1 MARSPL
7 NDSINTPLAVRS
19 LFRHGRVWF
28 GLYGVGM
35 SESVAEA
42 RSSSKSTSIT
52 LLVLAEIAGMS
63 LWFASAAILPDMVR
77 ESGIDAVRQAM
88 LSSGVQLGFVAGALA
103 VAASGLA
110 DRFDPRR
117 VFALCGVLAALCNA
131 ALLIAPIG
139 GTIAILLRF
148 LTGLLLAGV
157 YPVGMK
163 IAVGWGTKD
172 RGLLVGLLVGA
183 LTVGSALPHL
193 AAYLGGADWRSVI
206 VATSALALVGG
217 LLVLL
222 CGLGPH
228 HARAPRF
235 STRAVALAW
244 TNRRIRLTY
253 LGYFGHMWE
262 LYAMWAW
269 IGAAAAASYGALL
282 GEAEAT
288 RLAKLTAFLAIA
300 LGGLTCAPAGWVAD
314 RIGKAQVTIIA
325 MALSG
330 SAAIATAL
338 TFGGPIWLTFILI
351 VIWGIFV
358 IPDSA
363 QFSAL
368 VADASPPDLAGSAMT
383 LQTALGFA
391 LTAVTVQATPLLA
404 DAFGWPAV
412 LAGLAIGP
420 VVGIAAMLRLIR
432 A

>member
-1 MARSPL
+1 
-7 NDSINTPLAVRS
+7 
-19 LFRHGRVWF
+19 
-28 GLYGVGM
+28 M
-35 SESVAEA
+35 SQSFAEA

-117 VFALCGVLAALCNA
+117 VFATCGVLAALCNA
-131 ALLIAPIG
+131 ALLVAPIG
-139 GTIAILLRF
+139 GTIAILLRV

-206 VATSALALVGG
+206 VATSVLALVGG

-235 STRAVALAW
+235 STRAIALAW

-269 IGAAAAASYGALL
+269 VGASAAASYGALL

-351 VIWGIFV
+351 IIWGIFV

-391 LTAVTVQATPLLA
+391 LTAVTVQVTPLLA
-404 DAFGWPAV
+404 NACGWPAV
-412 LAGLAIGP
+412 LAGLALGP
-420 VVGIAAMLRLIR
+420 IVGIAAMMRLLKSMKR
-432 A
+432 DGT

>member
-1 MARSPL
+1 MVGSVH
-7 NDSINTPLAVRS
+7 DGI
-19 LFRHGRVWF
+19 
-28 GLYGVGM
+28 GM
-35 SESVAEA
+35 SQSVA
-42 RSSSKSTSIT
+42 RSSSKSTSII

-131 ALLIAPIG
+131 ALLIAPLG
-139 GTIAILLRF
+139 GGIAILLRV
-148 LTGLLLAGV
+148 LTDLLLAGV

-206 VATSALALVGG
+206 VATSALALLGA

-235 STRAVALAW
+235 STRAIALAW

-269 IGAAAAASYGALL
+269 IGAAAAVSYGVLL

-300 LGGLTCAPAGWVAD
+300 LGGHACAPAGWVAD
-314 RIGKAQVTIIA
+314 RIGKAQVTINA

-351 VIWGIFV
+351 ILWGIFV

-391 LTAVTVQATPLLA
+391 LTAVTVQTTPLLA
-404 DAFGWPAV
+404 NAFGWPVV
-412 LAGLAIGP
+412 LAGLALGP
-420 VVGIAAMLRLIR
+420 IVGIAAMLRLLKG
-432 A
+432 

>member
-1 MARSPL
+1 MS
-7 NDSINTPLAVRS
+7 
-19 LFRHGRVWF
+19 HG
-28 GLYGVGM
+28 
-35 SESVAEA
+35 VAAA
-42 RSSSKSTSIT
+42 RSSSKSASIT

-117 VFALCGVLAALCNA
+117 VFAICGVLAALCNA
-131 ALLIAPIG
+131 ALLVAPTG
-139 GTIAILLRF
+139 GAVAILLRV

-183 LTVGSALPHL
+183 LTIGSALPHL
-193 AAYLGGADWRSVI
+193 AAWLGGADWRSVI

-235 STRAVALAW
+235 STRAISLAW

-253 LGYFGHMWE
+253 VGYFGHMWE

-269 IGAAAAASYGALL
+269 IGVAAAASYGALL
-282 GEAEAT
+282 GTDEAT

-338 TFGGPIWLTFILI
+338 SFGGPIWLTFVLIIL
-351 VIWGIFV
+351 WGIFV

-404 DAFGWPAV
+404 HAFGWPAV
-412 LAGLAIGP
+412 LAGLALGP
-420 VVGIAAMLRLIR
+420 IVGIAAMLRLLKG
-432 A
+432 

>member
-1 MARSPL
+1 MTVLCMNSRSTQ
-7 NDSINTPLAVRS
+7 DIA
-19 LFRHGRVWF
+19 
-28 GLYGVGM
+28 
-35 SESVAEA
+35 AA
-42 RSSSKSTSIT
+42 RSSSKLISIT

-77 ESGIDAVRQAM
+77 ESGIDPVRQAM

-117 VFALCGVLAALCNA
+117 VFALTGVLAALCNA

-163 IAVGWGTKD
+163 IAVGWGTRD

-193 AAYLGGADWRSVI
+193 AAYFGGADWRSVI
-206 VATSALALVGG
+206 VATSTLALVGG

-235 STRAVALAW
+235 STRAVVLAW

-269 IGAAAAASYGALL
+269 IGAAAAASYGVLL

-330 SAAIATAL
+330 SSAIATAL
-338 TFGGPIWLTFILI
+338 SFGGPIWLTFGLI
-351 VIWGIFV
+351 IIWGIFV

-368 VADASPPDLAGSAMT
+368 VADAAPPDLAGSAMT

-391 LTAVTVQATPLLA
+391 LTAVTVQVTPLLA
-404 DAFGWPAV
+404 HAFGWPAI

-420 VVGIAAMLRLIR
+420 VVGIAAMMRLLKT
-432 A
+432 

>member
-1 MARSPL
+1 M
-7 NDSINTPLAVRS
+7 NQ
-19 LFRHGRVWF
+19 
-28 GLYGVGM
+28 
-35 SESVAEA
+35 SVAEA
-42 RSSSKSTSIT
+42 RSSTKSTSIT

-139 GTIAILLRF
+139 SAVAILLRF

-183 LTVGSALPHL
+183 LTIGSALPHL
-193 AAYLGGADWRSVI
+193 AAWLGGADWRSVI
-206 VATSALALVGG
+206 IATSALALLGG

-235 STRAVALAW
+235 STRAIALAW

-300 LGGLTCAPAGWVAD
+300 LGGLTCAPAGWIAD

-338 TFGGPIWLTFILI
+338 SFGGPIWLTFILI
-351 VIWGIFV
+351 ILWGIFV

-368 VADASPPDLAGSAMT
+368 VADASPPDLAGSALT

-404 DAFGWPAV
+404 HQFGWPAI
-412 LAGLAIGP
+412 LAGLALGP
-420 VVGIAAMLRLIR
+420 VAGIAAMMRLLKG
-432 A
+432 

>member
-1 MARSPL
+1 
-7 NDSINTPLAVRS
+7 
-19 LFRHGRVWF
+19 
-28 GLYGVGM
+28 M
-35 SESVAEA
+35 SQSVAEA
-42 RSSSKSTSIT
+42 RSSSKCASIT

-117 VFALCGVLAALCNA
+117 VFATCGVLAALCNA

-148 LTGLLLAGV
+148 FTGLLLAGV

-193 AAYLGGADWRSVI
+193 AAWLGGADWRSVI
-206 VATSALALVGG
+206 VTTSVLALIGG

-244 TNRRIRLTY
+244 SNRRIRLTY

-269 IGAAAAASYGALL
+269 VGAAAAVSYGALL

-330 SAAIATAL
+330 SAAIATAV
-338 TFGGPIWLTFILI
+338 TFGGPIWLTFVLI
-351 VIWGIFV
+351 IIWGIFV

-368 VADASPPDLAGSAMT
+368 VADASPPDLAGSVMT

-391 LTAVTVQATPLLA
+391 LTAVTVQVTPLLA
-404 DAFGWPAV
+404 NAFGWPAV
-412 LAGLAIGP
+412 LAGLALGP
-420 VVGIAAMLRLIR
+420 IVGIAAMLRLLKI
-432 A
+432 

>member
-1 MARSPL
+1 VDGRTKSDHDDSERGAVPL
-7 NDSINTPLAVRS
+7 P
-19 LFRHGRVWF
+19 
-28 GLYGVGM
+28 
-35 SESVAEA
+35 
-42 RSSSKSTSIT
+42 SKSTSIT

-77 ESGIDAVRQAM
+77 ESGVDAVRQAM

-117 VFALCGVLAALCNA
+117 VFAICGVLAALCNA

-139 GTIAILLRF
+139 GAIAILLRF

-183 LTVGSALPHL
+183 LTIGSALPHL
-193 AAYLGGADWRSVI
+193 AAWLGGADWRSVI
-206 VATSALALVGG
+206 VATSALALLGG

-282 GEAEAT
+282 GAEEAT

-338 TFGGPIWLTFILI
+338 SFGGPIWLTFVLIIL
-351 VIWGIFV
+351 WGIFV

-368 VADASPPDLAGSAMT
+368 VADASPPDLAGSALT

-404 DAFGWPAV
+404 NAFGWPTI
-412 LAGLAIGP
+412 LAGLALGP
-420 VVGIAAMLRLIR
+420 VVGIAAMLRLLKG
-432 A
+432 

>member
-1 MARSPL
+1 MSQ
-7 NDSINTPLAVRS
+7 SI
-19 LFRHGRVWF
+19 
-28 GLYGVGM
+28 
-35 SESVAEA
+35 AEA
-42 RSSSKSTSIT
+42 RSCSKSASIT

-77 ESGIDAVRQAM
+77 ESGIGAVRQAM

-103 VAASGLA
+103 VATSGLA

-117 VFALCGVLAALCNA
+117 VFALCGVLAGLCNA
-131 ALLIAPIG
+131 ALLVAPIG
-139 GTIAILLRF
+139 SAFAILLRF

-183 LTVGSALPHL
+183 LTIGSALPHL
-193 AAYLGGADWRSVI
+193 AAWLGGADWRSVI
-206 VATSALALVGG
+206 VATSALALLGG

-235 STRAVALAW
+235 STRAIALAW

-269 IGAAAAASYGALL
+269 IGAAAAASYGTLL

-288 RLAKLTAFLAIA
+288 RLAKLTAFLAIS

-338 TFGGPIWLTFILI
+338 TFGGPIWLTFVLIIL
-351 VIWGIFV
+351 WGIFV

-368 VADASPPDLAGSAMT
+368 VADASPPDLAGSALT

-404 DAFGWPAV
+404 HQFGWPAI
-412 LAGLAIGP
+412 LAGLALGP
-420 VVGIAAMLRLIR
+420 VVGIAAMMRLLKG
-432 A
+432 

>member
-1 MARSPL
+1 MRADTERG
-7 NDSINTPLAVRS
+7 RS
-19 LFRHGRVWF
+19 L
-28 GLYGVGM
+28 
-35 SESVAEA
+35 
-42 RSSSKSTSIT
+42 SSKSTSIT

-63 LWFASAAILPDMVR
+63 LWFASAAILPDIVR
-77 ESGIDAVRQAM
+77 ESGIDEVWQAM

-163 IAVGWGTKD
+163 IAVGWGTRD

-193 AAYLGGADWRSVI
+193 AAWLGGADWRSVI
-206 VATSALALVGG
+206 VATSALALIGG

-235 STRAVALAW
+235 STRVIALAW

-288 RLAKLTAFLAIA
+288 RHARLTAFLAIA
-300 LGGLTCAPAGWVAD
+300 LGGLACAPAGWVAD

-338 TFGGPIWLTFILI
+338 TFGGPIWLTFVLI
-351 VIWGIFV
+351 IIWGIFV

-391 LTAVTVQATPLLA
+391 LTAATVQATPLLA
-404 DAFGWPAV
+404 NAFGWPAV
-412 LAGLAIGP
+412 LAGLALGP
-420 VVGIAAMLRLIR
+420 VVGVAAMLRLLK

>member
-1 MARSPL
+1 MSQ
-7 NDSINTPLAVRS
+7 SIAASRP
-19 LFRHGRVWF
+19 
-28 GLYGVGM
+28 
-35 SESVAEA
+35 
-42 RSSSKSTSIT
+42 SSKLLSIT

-88 LSSGVQLGFVAGALA
+88 MSSGVQLGFVAGALA

-131 ALLIAPIG
+131 ALLVAPIG
-139 GTIAILLRF
+139 GTIAIQLRF

-193 AAYLGGADWRSVI
+193 AAWLGGADWRSVI
-206 VATSALALVGG
+206 IATSVLALLGG
-217 LLVLL
+217 LLVLP

-235 STRAVALAW
+235 STRAIALAW

-269 IGAAAAASYGALL
+269 VGAAAAASYGALL

-338 TFGGPIWLTFILI
+338 TFGGPIWLTFVLIIL
-351 VIWGIFV
+351 WGICV

-368 VADASPPDLAGSAMT
+368 VADASPPDLAGSALT

-404 DAFGWPAV
+404 NAFGWPTI
-412 LAGLAIGP
+412 LAGLALGP
-420 VVGIAAMLRLIR
+420 IVGIAAMLRFLKS
-432 A
+432 

>member
-1 MARSPL
+1 
-7 NDSINTPLAVRS
+7 
-19 LFRHGRVWF
+19 
-28 GLYGVGM
+28 
-35 SESVAEA
+35 
-42 RSSSKSTSIT
+42 
-52 LLVLAEIAGMS
+52 
-63 LWFASAAILPDMVR
+63 
-77 ESGIDAVRQAM
+77 
-88 LSSGVQLGFVAGALA
+88 
-103 VAASGLA
+103 
-110 DRFDPRR
+110 
-117 VFALCGVLAALCNA
+117 
-131 ALLIAPIG
+131 
-139 GTIAILLRF
+139 
-148 LTGLLLAGV
+148 
-157 YPVGMK
+157 MK

-206 VATSALALVGG
+206 VATSALALLGG

-269 IGAAAAASYGALL
+269 VGAAAAASYGALL

-330 SAAIATAL
+330 SRRHRHR
-338 TFGGPIWLTFILI
+338 
-351 VIWGIFV
+351 
-358 IPDSA
+358 A
-363 QFSAL
+363 QLRRA
-368 VADASPPDLAGSAMT
+368 DLADLRADHR
-383 LQTALGFA
+383 LGNFRDPGFGA
-391 LTAVTVQATPLLA
+391 ILGPGGGCLAARSRRQRHDLADRARLRAHRRDGAGDSPAGKRIRLASDSRRPRDRSGGRDRGDDAIIEKLGVDRLLA
-404 DAFGWPAV
+404 DLKPAAHV
-412 LAGLAIGP
+412 
-420 VVGIAAMLRLIR
+420 RSR
-432 A
+432 

>member
-1 MARSPL
+1 MTVLCMSPSQ
-7 NDSINTPLAVRS
+7 DIAA
-19 LFRHGRVWF
+19 
-28 GLYGVGM
+28 M
-35 SESVAEA
+35 
-42 RSSSKSTSIT
+42 RSSSKATSIT

-77 ESGIDAVRQAM
+77 ESGIDAVRQAL

-117 VFALCGVLAALCNA
+117 VFALSAMLAALCNL

-139 GTIAILLRF
+139 GNVAILLRF
-148 LTGLLLAGV
+148 LTGMLLAGV

-183 LTVGSALPHL
+183 LTIGSALPHL

-206 VATSALALVGG
+206 IATSALAFVGG
-217 LLVLL
+217 LLVLA
-222 CGLGPH
+222 CSLGPH
-228 HARAPRF
+228 HGRAPRF
-235 STRAVALAW
+235 STRAVRLAW
-244 TNRRIRLTY
+244 SDRRIRLTY

-269 IGAAAAASYGALL
+269 VGAAAAASYGALL

-300 LGGLTCAPAGWVAD
+300 LGGLTCAPAGALAD

-338 TFGGPIWLTFILI
+338 SFGGQIWLTFVLI

-368 VADASPPDLAGSAMT
+368 VADASPPDLAGSVMT

-391 LTAVTVQATPLLA
+391 LTAVTVQVTPLLA
-404 DAFGWPAV
+404 DAFGWPAI

-420 VVGIAAMLRLIR
+420 LVGILAMMRLIR
-432 A
+432 TSK

>member
-1 MARSPL
+1 MSQSIAAARP
-7 NDSINTPLAVRS
+7 
-19 LFRHGRVWF
+19 
-28 GLYGVGM
+28 
-35 SESVAEA
+35 
-42 RSSSKSTSIT
+42 SSKSASVT

-63 LWFASAAILPDMVR
+63 LWFSSAAILPDMVR
-77 ESGIDAVRQAM
+77 ESGMDTVRQAL
-88 LSSGVQLGFVAGALA
+88 LSSGVQLGFVVGALA

-117 VFALCGVLAALCNA
+117 VFAICGVLAALCNA

-139 GTIAILLRF
+139 SAGAIMLRF
-148 LTGLLLAGV
+148 LTGMLLAGV

-183 LTVGSALPHL
+183 LTIGSALPHL
-193 AAYLGGADWRSVI
+193 AAFLGGADWRSVI
-206 VATSALALVGG
+206 IATSALALVGG
-217 LLVLL
+217 LLVLA

-235 STRAVALAW
+235 STRAIKLAW

-269 IGAAAAASYGALL
+269 IGVAAAASYGALL
-282 GEAEAT
+282 GADEAT
-288 RLAKLTAFLAIA
+288 HLAKLTAFIAIA

-338 TFGGPIWLTFILI
+338 SFGGPIWLTFVLI

-368 VADASPPDLAGSAMT
+368 VADAAPPDLAGSAMT

-391 LTAVTVQATPLLA
+391 LTALTVQVTPLLA
-404 DAFGWPAV
+404 HAFGWPAI

-420 VVGIAAMLRLIR
+420 VVGIAAMARLIKVR

>member
-1 MARSPL
+1 MTVLCMNSSR
-7 NDSINTPLAVRS
+7 DTAV
-19 LFRHGRVWF
+19 
-28 GLYGVGM
+28 
-35 SESVAEA
+35 AQT
-42 RSSSKSTSIT
+42 SSKGASVT

-77 ESGIDAVRQAM
+77 ESGVSTVRQAM

-110 DRFDPRR
+110 DRFDPRK
-117 VFALCGVLAALCNA
+117 VFAATGVLAALCNL
-131 ALLIAPIG
+131 ALLVAPIG

-148 LTGLLLAGV
+148 LTGMLLAGV

-163 IAVGWGTKD
+163 IAVGWGTRD

-183 LTVGSALPHL
+183 LTIGSALPHL
-193 AAYLGGADWRSVI
+193 AAYFGGADWRGVI
-206 VATSALALVGG
+206 VATSMLAFVGA

-235 STRAVALAW
+235 STRAIALAW

-269 IGAAAAASYGALL
+269 IGAAAMVSYGARL
-282 GEAEAT
+282 GGDEAT
-288 RLAKLTAFLAIA
+288 HLAKLTAFLAIA
-300 LGGLTCAPAGWVAD
+300 LGGLTCAPAGWLAD

-330 SAAIATAL
+330 SSAIATAL
-338 TFGGPIWLTFILI
+338 SFGGPIWLTFVLI

-391 LTAVTVQATPLLA
+391 LTAVTVQVTPLLA
-404 DAFGWPAV
+404 HAFGWPAI

-420 VVGIAAMLRLIR
+420 LVGIAAMARLLKG
-432 A
+432 

>member
-1 MARSPL
+1 MSFDDLPSQSRQNLTSAA
-7 NDSINTPLAVRS
+7 TAAVIS
-19 LFRHGRVWF
+19 
-28 GLYGVGM
+28 
-35 SESVAEA
+35 
-42 RSSSKSTSIT
+42 SSSKPTSIT

-63 LWFASAAILPDMVR
+63 LWFASAAILPDMAR
-77 ESGIDAVRQAM
+77 EVGIDAMRQAM

-103 VAASGLA
+103 VAASGFA

-117 VFALCGVLAALCNA
+117 VFALCAVLAATCNA

-139 GTIAILLRF
+139 GNIAILLRF

-193 AAYLGGADWRSVI
+193 AAYFGGADWRSVI
-206 VATSALALVGG
+206 VATSTLALLGG

-269 IGAAAAASYGALL
+269 VGAAAAASYGALL

-300 LGGLTCAPAGWVAD
+300 LGGLTCAPAGALAD

-338 TFGGPIWLTFILI
+338 SFGGPIWLTFGLI
-351 VIWGIFV
+351 VVWGIFV

-391 LTAVTVQATPLLA
+391 LTAVTVQVTPLLA
-404 DAFGWPAV
+404 QAYGWPAI

-420 VVGIAAMLRLIR
+420 MVGIAAMMRLLKG
-432 A
+432 

>member
-1 MARSPL
+1 MSA
-7 NDSINTPLAVRS
+7 LA
-19 LFRHGRVWF
+19 
-28 GLYGVGM
+28 
-35 SESVAEA
+35 AA
-42 RSSSKSTSIT
+42 PSKLRSIT
-52 LLVLAEIAGMS
+52 LLTLAEVAGMS
-63 LWFASAAILPDMVR
+63 LWFATAAALPDMVR
-77 ESGIDAVRQAM
+77 EAAISPARQAL
-88 LSSGVQLGFVAGALA
+88 LSSGVQLGFVIGALS

-117 VFALCGVLAALCNA
+117 VFSLCAILAALANL
-131 ALLIAPIG
+131 ALLVAAPG
-139 GTIAILLRF
+139 GNLAIVLRV
-148 LTGLLLAGV
+148 LTGALLAGV

-163 IAVGWGTKD
+163 IAVGWGTRD

-193 AAYLGGADWRSVI
+193 TAYLGGAQWRGVI
-206 VATSALALVGG
+206 VATSALALIAG
-217 LLVLL
+217 LLVVP

-235 STRAVALAW
+235 SMRAVRLAW
-244 TNRRIRLTY
+244 GERRIRLAY

-269 IGAAAAASYGALL
+269 IGVAAAASYAGMMA
-282 GEAEAT
+282 GDEAT
-288 RLAKLTAFLAIA
+288 RLAKLTAFAAIA
-300 LGGLTCAPAGWVAD
+300 LGGLACVPAGAIAD

-325 MALSG
+325 MGVSG

-338 TFGGPIWLTFILI
+338 SFGGPVWLTLLLI
-351 VIWGIFV
+351 IVWGIFV

-368 VADASPPDLAGSAMT
+368 VADASPPDMAGSLMT

-404 DAFGWPAV
+404 NSLGWPIV

-420 VVGIAAMLRLIR
+420 AAGILAMLRLLKAQR
-432 A
+432 APA

>member
-1 MARSPL
+1 MVVHVDP
-7 NDSINTPLAVRS
+7 NGIGHN
-19 LFRHGRVWF
+19 
-28 GLYGVGM
+28 GM
-35 SESVAEA
+35 SQSVAEA

-77 ESGIDAVRQAM
+77 ESGIDAARQAM

-148 LTGLLLAGV
+148 LTGMLLAGV

-193 AAYLGGADWRSVI
+193 AAWLGGADWRSVI

-235 STRAVALAW
+235 STRAIALAW
-244 TNRRIRLTY
+244 SNRRIRLTY

-269 IGAAAAASYGALL
+269 VGAAAAASYGALL

-330 SAAIATAL
+330 SAAIATAV
-338 TFGGPIWLTFILI
+338 TFGGPVWLTFVLI
-351 VIWGIFV
+351 IIWGIFV

-368 VADASPPDLAGSAMT
+368 VADASPPDLAGSVMT

-404 DAFGWPAV
+404 NAFGWPAV
-412 LAGLAIGP
+412 LAGLALGP
-420 VVGIAAMLRLIR
+420 ILGIAAMLRLLKG
-432 A
+432 

>member
-1 MARSPL
+1 MRSVL
-7 NDSINTPLAVRS
+7 L
-19 LFRHGRVWF
+19 
-28 GLYGVGM
+28 
-35 SESVAEA
+35 
-42 RSSSKSTSIT
+42 SSKSASIT

-77 ESGIDAVRQAM
+77 ESGIDAMRQAM

-139 GTIAILLRF
+139 GTVAILLRF

-193 AAYLGGADWRSVI
+193 AAWLGGADWRSVI
-206 VATSALALVGG
+206 VATSVLALAGG

-235 STRAVALAW
+235 STRAIALAW

-269 IGAAAAASYGALL
+269 VGAAAAASYGALL

-338 TFGGPIWLTFILI
+338 TFGGPIWLTFVLI

-368 VADASPPDLAGSAMT
+368 VADASPPDLAGSVMT

-404 DAFGWPAV
+404 NAFGWPAV
-412 LAGLAIGP
+412 LAGLALGP
-420 VVGIAAMLRLIR
+420 MVGIAAMLRLLKG
-432 A
+432 

>member
-1 MARSPL
+1 
-7 NDSINTPLAVRS
+7 
-19 LFRHGRVWF
+19 
-28 GLYGVGM
+28 M
-35 SESVAEA
+35 SQSVAEA
-42 RSSSKSTSIT
+42 RSSSKFASIA

-193 AAYLGGADWRSVI
+193 AAWLGGADWRSVI
-206 VATSALALVGG
+206 VATSVLALAGG
-217 LLVLL
+217 LLVLP

-235 STRAVALAW
+235 STRAIALAW

-269 IGAAAAASYGALL
+269 VGAAAAASYGALL

-338 TFGGPIWLTFILI
+338 TFGGPIWLTFVLIIL
-351 VIWGIFV
+351 WGIFV

-368 VADASPPDLAGSAMT
+368 VADASPPDLAGSALT

-404 DAFGWPAV
+404 NAFGWPAV
-412 LAGLAIGP
+412 LAGLALGP
-420 VVGIAAMLRLIR
+420 MVGIAAMLRLLKG
-432 A
+432 